1 MSTIINWKYEKA
13 REEEETTVMNTEKA
27 RHDKKEAAEEIF
39 DAIETYEFVAT
50 SPNDGSFI
58 SVVRLADVLRA
69 ICSYYGLDPK
79 ETRFSDYNC

>member
-13 REEEETTVMNTEKA
+13 REEEETPVMNTEKV
-27 RHDKKEAAEEIF
+27 RQDKKEAAEKIF
-39 DAIETYEFVAT
+39 DSIEAYEFVAT